1 MEPVPRIL
9 FYVQHLLGVGH
20 LRRTLAIAKACSS
33 RGVEVHVVSGGVPLK
48 EATNLGFDFHQLPP
62 AHIACQDFSRL
73 LQSDGT
79 PIDDHWRSR
88 RSEQLSG
95 LVERL
100 RPQVLVTELYP
111 FGRRQLSF
119 ELLPLLCRA
128 QELQARVVCS
138 IRDVVHKRKD
148 QRERETVDLLDK
160 YFACVLVHGDEEFIP
175 LQESFGLTDQIRSRV
190 HYTGMV
196 STAPEVTGGQ
206 TPNGEVIVS
215 AGGGAAGEALYRT
228 AVRAAGLDGV
238 RDFRWRILLGS
249 QVDPELPGLLLE
261 QTPENVQMEPNRLD
275 FQQLLGNARLS
286 ISQAGYNSVVDVLA
300 SGVPALLVPFQGDGS
315 ETEQPMRGRRLEEI
329 GRVEIIDEDKL
340 SPEQLAQTVARLA
353 GPEPWRLRPW
363 VCDGAR
369 VSAELIAGWARE
381 AR

>member
-1 MEPVPRIL
+1 
-9 FYVQHLLGVGH
+9 
-20 LRRTLAIAKACSS
+20 
-33 RGVEVHVVSGGVPLK
+33 
-48 EATNLGFDFHQLPP
+48 
-62 AHIACQDFSRL
+62 
-73 LQSDGT
+73 
-79 PIDDHWRSR
+79 
-88 RSEQLSG
+88 
-95 LVERL
+95 
-100 RPQVLVTELYP
+100 
-111 FGRRQLSF
+111 
-119 ELLPLLCRA
+119 
-128 QELQARVVCS
+128 
-138 IRDVVHKRKD
+138 
-148 QRERETVDLLDK
+148 
-160 YFACVLVHGDEEFIP
+160 
-175 LQESFGLTDQIRSRV
+175 
-190 HYTGMV
+190 MV